1 MSIILNDLDAN
12 ILVVGSNYPH
22 HSLILLTRCWVW
34 RCVVIGVITIVINV
48 SVYVVYVVYV
58 VVINNV
64 IVDD

>member
-12 ILVVGSNYPH
+12 ILDSNYPH